1 MVYFI
6 GLSDILSR
14 SPVFRSSTDVL
25 CTPQALYDPHIPSL
39 KKLLP
44 LDVFPSPTL
53 FSDPSLLVSLRTLGM
68 NTSITVAG
76 VLTAAHDIQESLD
89 SITFKNNN
97 IKNLNDRKAVAS
109 QVSVDGGSENV
120 LAVESIE
127 ETVNRATG
135 LLQYL
140 EANIKSLLLEAD
152 PLGWEKVQKLQDDT
166 ENGSG
171 DENSLLNN
179 DTEQLLG
186 GIWGSELR
194 GITWIPV
201 LTGAPRGQ
209 ASMLPWPSRV
219 HVSALAAPSQCVHM
233 KDIISCSS
241 THRICSMDV
250 KDEVLRLLLGWERP
264 VPGRIASL
272 QLLNMKEALD
282 RCIDTDRNT
291 DSLVQ
296 AYYQYIPSIML
307 GLSAALKRESDREIF
322 IWLKI
327 LRDKSIIWINTC
339 GKFVNS
345 NKVAF
350 NSPLSSINTEPYLFI
365 VQGELLKF
373 KPLLLELAVRENF
386 EIHDFAVLT
395 RDLCNQYIDAP
406 LTPQGLAVCLA
417 ALQVV
422 FVILFILQLLSFHL
436 NLFCLVQRI

>member
-1 MVYFI
+1 
-6 GLSDILSR
+6 
-14 SPVFRSSTDVL
+14 
-25 CTPQALYDPHIPSL
+25 
-39 KKLLP
+39 
-44 LDVFPSPTL
+44 
-53 FSDPSLLVSLRTLGM
+53 M
-68 NTSITVAG
+68 NTSITSAG

-89 SITFKNNN
+89 SITFRNNN
-97 IKNLNDRKAVAS
+97 IKNRNQKAVAS
-109 QVSVDGGSENV
+109 QSSVDGGSETFF
-120 LAVESIE
+120 AVESIE
-127 ETVNRATG
+127 ETVNRAVG

-140 EANIKSLLLEAD
+140 EANIKSLLMEVD

-166 ENGSG
+166 ENRSG
-171 DENSLLNN
+171 DENSVSGD
-179 DTEQLLG
+179 DTEQPLG

-241 THRICSMDV
+241 THRICSLDV

-282 RCIDTDRNT
+282 RCIDTDRDT

-307 GLSAALKRESDREIF
+307 CLSAALKRESDREVF

-327 LRDKSIIWINTC
+327 LRDKAIIWMNTF

-350 NSPLSSINTEPYLFI
+350 NSPFSSINSEPYLFI

-373 KPLLLELAVRENF
+373 KPLLLELGVRENF
-386 EIHDFAVLT
+386 ETYDFAVLT

-417 ALQVV
+417 ALQVI
-422 FVILFILQLLSFHL
+422 FVIQFVLQLPSFHL
-436 NLFCLVQRI
+436 